1 MGHQS
6 DTFPPCLQKTLELK
20 KLYID
25 FSFIGAV
32 QGLVVQK
39 PDKTNR
45 GYVNADKCKSM
56 RITHTRDKS
65 ITQYMLDKPLKN
77 VKSFKDLGIAISKDL
92 SWDNHISITVNKATN
107 LLGLIK
113 RSVGTTNVN
122 AFFMLYLYL
131 VRPILEYAVLV
142 WCPGGGTWV
151 FFGWVCAARDFKLAP
166 RSKKNFPLN

>member
-45 GYVNADKCKSM
+45 GYV
-56 RITHTRDKS
+56 
-65 ITQYMLDKPLKN
+65 
-77 VKSFKDLGIAISKDL
+77 
-92 SWDNHISITVNKATN
+92 W
-107 LLGLIK
+107 
-113 RSVGTTNVN
+113 
-122 AFFMLYLYL
+122 
-131 VRPILEYAVLV
+131 
-142 WCPGGGTWV
+142 WGTWV

-166 RSKKNFPLN
+166 RSKKNFSLN